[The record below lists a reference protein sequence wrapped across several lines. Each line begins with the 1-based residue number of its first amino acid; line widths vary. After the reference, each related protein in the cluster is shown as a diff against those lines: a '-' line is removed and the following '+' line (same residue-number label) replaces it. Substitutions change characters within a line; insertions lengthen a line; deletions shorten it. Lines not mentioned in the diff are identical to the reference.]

1 MDRCTFVQITYSMQ
15 LRRKTEQSVTKFIY
29 LIGKTCANEQNVYS
43 IDLRTSLQIAYYMQH
58 KIELDL
64 NGFS

>member
-29 LIGKTCANEQNVYS
+29 LIGKPCANEQNVYS